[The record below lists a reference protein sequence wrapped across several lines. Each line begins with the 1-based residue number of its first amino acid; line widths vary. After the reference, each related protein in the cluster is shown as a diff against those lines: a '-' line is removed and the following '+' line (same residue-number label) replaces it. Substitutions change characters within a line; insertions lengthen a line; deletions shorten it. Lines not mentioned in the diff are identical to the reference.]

1 MTTKDEIQLSDDL
14 RHLVAGHNF
23 EADPDAL
30 LLRAQ
35 RARRR
40 NIATKGAAG
49 VGVLAVA
56 AAGTAIG
63 LNGAG
68 TSAPQVQDAA
78 YVAQHVAQALKDDA
92 NNVYRETDL
101 TAGTVTYIDQTTFN
115 QYFVAGT
122 GDTRVVAWD
131 WTSTVGN
138 HTHLN
143 DTTVNFKDH
152 TYSTND
158 QDLGFKESAS
168 AQESTIAKR
177 FEQGIKS
184 GQDKI
189 IGTGEYQGHQ
199 VIKLTVGPYVAG
211 IAVEV
216 WVDSTTY
223 QPVHAINTI
232 DGKQDAIDL
241 AFLPRTPDLVH
252 TMTTPQVPAGFTK
265 VDEASNIGHGG

>member
-1 MTTKDEIQLSDDL
+1 MSTHDEIQLSDDL
-14 RHLVAGHNF
+14 RHLVAGHSF
-23 EADPDAL
+23 QADPDAL

-49 VGVLAVA
+49 IGVLAVA
-56 AAGTAIG
+56 ATGTAIG

-68 TSAPQVQDAA
+68 GTPQVQNAA
-78 YVAQHVAQALKDDA
+78 YVAQHVAAALNSDA
-92 NNVYRETDL
+92 NNIYRETDL
-101 TAGTVTYIDQTTFN
+101 TAGTVTYQDQTTFN

-131 WTSTVGN
+131 TFVTVGN
-138 HTHLN
+138 DAHSQ

-152 TYSTND
+152 TYSTDD
-158 QDLGFKESAS
+158 QDLGPAGSSSAKG
-168 AQESTIAKR
+168 STIAER
-177 FEQGIKS
+177 VEQGIKS

-189 IGTGEYQGHQ
+189 VGTGEYQGHQ
-199 VIKLTVGPYVAG
+199 VIKLASTSDGFNF
-211 IAVEV
+211 EM

-223 QPVHAINTI
+223 QPVHSISTEP
-232 DGKQDAIDL
+232 DGTKDVTDL

-265 VDEASNIGHGG
+265 VDQASNIGHGG